1 MALTSFEP
9 AAYGPAALNNATPP
23 FARAQPL
30 RTLSGGGI
38 VSPVLWAAAQLRT
51 RQWDI
56 RARDSRRIQLD
67 TLLSHV
73 RHAQDTEFGRAHG
86 FSEIRSYGD
95 YKKRVPLRPYAEFE
109 PYLERMR
116 AGARNVLYPGL
127 MPYFG
132 QSSGSSSTEKKN
144 KFLPISMAQ
153 IRHQQKAGFDLL
165 ARYLVAAKDRDY
177 ARGYMLFLFPPGTI
191 KYEGEVGIASN
202 PAVMLN
208 HLPGPSRLMT
218 VPKAPI
224 RDIEDYDT
232 KLTAIAEA
240 YLDYDV
246 RGISGTTCWFSL
258 LFDRVLQVAQSRGRK
273 VSTISEVWPNLN
285 VMFGGGI
292 HAAPYLPVI
301 DERMGKKTY
310 LVDNYNATEGG
321 VFAASDLV
329 EKNAMISL
337 PDRGV
342 FFEFVPREQHGRPDA
357 DRIPLSDVEVDKD
370 YSVVLTTA
378 SGLFSYYIGDFVRF
392 ASVRPHYLQF
402 AGRASGML
410 SVTQELTS
418 YIEIENAC
426 HETVGKVPCRI
437 VDFAASAEVG
447 VDNTAKGRY
456 VLFVEFEKDPANLDS
471 FLHTFDQELCGQN
484 RVYREH
490 RKSDVAIL
498 PPRLVHLPKG
508 VTRKFMQAIGQN
520 SLQNKFPRIIDER
533 RRDLLES
540 LAGAA

>member
-1 MALTSFEP
+1 MRSRDP
-9 AAYGPAALNNATPP
+9 
-23 FARAQPL
+23 
-30 RTLSGGGI
+30 
-38 VSPVLWAAAQLRT
+38 
-51 RQWDI
+51 RQ
-56 RARDSRRIQLD
+56 IQID
-67 TLLSHV
+67 TLLGHV
-73 RHAQDTEFGRAHG
+73 RNCENTQFGREHG
-86 FSEIRSYGD
+86 FSEIRTYAD
-95 YKKRVPLRPYAEFE
+95 FKRRVPLRPYAAFE
-109 PYLERMR
+109 PYIDKMR
-116 AGARNVLYPGL
+116 GGARDVLYPGL
-127 MPYFG
+127 IPYFG
-132 QSSGSSSTEKKN
+132 QSSGSSSTEKN
-144 KFLPISMAQ
+144 SKFLPISMAQ
-153 IRHQQKAGFDLL
+153 IRNQQKAGFDLL
-165 ARYLVAAKDRDY
+165 SRYLVAANDREY

-191 KYEGEVGIASN
+191 KREGEVGVASN
-202 PAVMLN
+202 PAVMLH

-218 VPKAPI
+218 LPKPDV
-224 RDIEDYDT
+224 RDIEDYDR
-232 KLTAIAEA
+232 KLTAIAKA

-246 RGISGTTCWFSL
+246 RAISGTTCWFSI
-258 LFDRVLQVAQSRGRK
+258 LFDRVLQVAKARGRK
-273 VSTISEVWPNLN
+273 VDTISEIWPNLN

-292 HAAPYLPVI
+292 HAAPYRPVI

-321 VFAASDLV
+321 IFAASDLV
-329 EKNAMISL
+329 NDDAMLHL

-357 DRIPLSDVEVDKD
+357 DRIPLWEVEADKD
-370 YSVVLTTA
+370 YSVVLTTT
-378 SGLFSYYIGDFVRF
+378 SGLFAYYIGDFVRF

-456 VLFVEFEKDPANLDS
+456 VLFVEFEKDPANLDA
-471 FLHTFDQELCGQN
+471 FVHTFDQELCGQN

-490 RKSDVAIL
+490 RKSNVAIL

-508 VTRKFMQAIGQN
+508 STRKFMQAMGQN